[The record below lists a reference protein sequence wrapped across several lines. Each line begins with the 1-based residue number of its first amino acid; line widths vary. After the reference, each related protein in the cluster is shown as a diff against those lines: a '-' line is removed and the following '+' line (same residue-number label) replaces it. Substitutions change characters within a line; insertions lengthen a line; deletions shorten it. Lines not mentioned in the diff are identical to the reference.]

1 MDTDHRLLHTGGF
14 RGQSKPGAR
23 AIGVKFCGVKRAYL
37 HQFIRIAAF
46 RVIAI
51 RHIAIQKLTTLII
64 AHIDHDPAIGVHNH
78 FGILMLKAA
87 QSRALFRLRARIIR
101 INLGNIAVAVRFILL
116 LRNVKAWINFPPSI
130 ATIFATDTIA
140 LLRRILRKTVWIC
153 CAKISVKV
161 LFTSQIGAPRGAPI
175 AAIIKSS
182 QHGDTLRVGI
192 CFHQSMPASGAGNL
206 HRLIRRESAIIARIF
221 DNLPPAIDLFK
232 LDRR

>member
-1 MDTDHRLLHTGGF
+1 MDTDHRLLHAGGF
-14 RGQSKPGAR
+14 RGQGKPCAR
-23 AIGVKFCGVKRAYL
+23 AISVKFCRIKRAYL

-64 AHIDHDPAIGVHNH
+64 AHIDHDPAIRIHNH

-87 QSRALFRLRARIIR
+87 QRRTLFGLRARIIR
-101 INLGNIAVAVRFILL
+101 INLGNITMAVRFILL

-130 ATIFATDTIA
+130 PTIFATDTIA

-153 CAKISVKV
+153 GAKISVEI
-161 LFTSQIGAPRGAPI
+161 LFTSQIGAPRGTPI
-175 AAIIKSS
+175 ATIIKSS

-206 HRLIRRESAIIARIF
+206 HRLIRCESTIIARIF
-221 DNLPPAIDLFK
+221 DNLPSAIDLFK
-232 LDRR
+232 LDCR